1 MIEECNCVHAIRDKQ
16 VYITEYTAD
25 VKAIFYQDQQNYTV
39 ESGMHEISKRL
50 HYINIPSCAV
60 WCIIYEEPVNR
71 SLRYSLN
78 WC

>member
-1 MIEECNCVHAIRDKQ
+1 MIKECKCVHAIRDKQ

-60 WCIIYEEPVNR
+60 
-71 SLRYSLN
+71 
-78 WC
+78 